1 MKKKEWI
8 TDEND
13 KIQCP
18 KCYRRIGSYKK
29 QVYRCKCGSYLP
41 AGYTISNKET
51 RYRTDVKKFDTV
63 SLRSKIMQTVA
74 NQVLDDFSEIRSNR
88 SSALAGKSRMS
99 DISTWKQ
106 HLQTQQQNIQSV
118 MLKYNALAVNRLEV
132 DS

>member
-1 MKKKEWI
+1 
-8 TDEND
+8 
-13 KIQCP
+13 
-18 KCYRRIGSYKK
+18 
-29 QVYRCKCGSYLP
+29 
-41 AGYTISNKET
+41 
-51 RYRTDVKKFDTV
+51 
-63 SLRSKIMQTVA
+63 MQTVA